1 MLSGGTSGLGGWL
14 GSVELGKTFLEF
26 ELFRRDLLRENL
38 RELLVQKPELIKIHR
53 YQV

>member
-1 MLSGGTSGLGGWL
+1 MLLGGTSGFGDRL

-26 ELFRRDLLRENL
+26 ELFRCDLLREDL
-38 RELLVQKPELIKIHR
+38 GELLVEKPELIKVHG